1 MRKCI
6 IVQRIGVA
14 RCRVY
19 RAKIQ
24 IIDEETGSIE
34 KEITKE
40 YPNRQRKYVQGASLE
55 FAFEEARELGFD
67 HVERIESTEGEINR
81 QLYEGENEND

>member
-1 MRKCI
+1 MRKCV
-6 IVQRIGVA
+6 IVQKIGVA

-24 IIDEETGSIE
+24 IIDKETGSIE

-40 YPNRQRKYVQGASLE
+40 YPNRQRKYVQRVSIDDAIE
-55 FAFEEARELGFD
+55 VARELGFE
-67 HVERIESTEGEINR
+67 HVERIETTN
-81 QLYEGENEND
+81 